1 MAIRKAKYNVINERK
16 QPEIVHFETSAE
28 QVKVLDT
35 SSNTYSDF
43 KELMLNGKVM
53 STLDVSTIK
62 YSGTYVTSNLSN
74 APKAINSGEKVVVN
88 ASAVGSYGNPDLVI
102 LTLTYPNGEIYSNTI
117 FKGKQS
123 GWVSGGLNV
132 KNQLTTT
139 TKDIESIKNN
149 LSSHNSRIT
158 DNTNTINSVKNDL
171 KSFKTHN
178 HDDRYVMKTSSTQK
192 MEGNLQLA
200 SGKRYEFITGQGAV
214 VNLATYNQDSGY
226 TVGQSGIKM
235 NFLSPVTIN
244 GKKVFTEDNDGKGS
258 GLDADKF
265 NGMSVNDFALLNR
278 DNTFK
283 KGVTIDN
290 GYSFTLKGNNNAIN
304 FISTNG
310 VTNRITNDADGLNIR
325 YGAERTYKFR
335 SNGVVESNGS
345 FYFDA
350 SKDENDLIFKL
361 NANDGGIGFYRNN
374 RTKYLGIWNWQMN
387 ERIGFIGHEDSTL
400 NLDKCIIIQGKRLW
414 LSTPTTASRQN
425 NVGDIWIG

>member
-43 KELMLNGKVM
+43 KELLLNGKVM
-53 STLDVSTIK
+53 STLDISTIK

-74 APKAINSGEKVVVN
+74 APKTIASGEKVVVN

-117 FKGKQS
+117 FKGNQS

-139 TKDIESIKNN
+139 TKDIEFIKNN

-158 DNTNTINSVKNDL
+158 DNSNNINSVKNDL
-171 KSFKTHN
+171 ESFKTHN
-178 HDDRYVMKTSSTQK
+178 HDDRYVMKTNTTQK

-200 SGKRYEFITGQGAV
+200 SGKRYEFITGQGSV

-226 TVGQSGIKM
+226 TVGQGGIKM

-265 NGMSVNDFALLNR
+265 NGMSVDDFALLDR

-304 FISTNG
+304 WTNTNG
-310 VTNRITNDADGLNIR
+310 LTNRIVNEANGLNVRYGNNYTFKFNNDGDVVSNKAFILDSSNNETQIIFKINDADKGL
-325 YGAERTYKFR
+325 
-335 SNGVVESNGS
+335 
-345 FYFDA
+345 
-350 SKDENDLIFKL
+350 
-361 NANDGGIGFYRNN
+361 GFYRNGN
-374 RTKYLGIWNWQMN
+374 TRHLGLWNWQAG
-387 ERIGFIGHEDSTL
+387 EQIGYIGHEDSVLAL
-400 NLDKCIIIQGKRLW
+400 NKCIKIQGKRLW
-414 LSTPTTASRQN
+414 LSTPTTSSREN